1 MAITTTDDL
10 NGLYNTIYEDA
21 MFVAR
26 ETNIM
31 VGLVRNFNATGYMQ
45 RKGSIRPQ
53 ISAVE
58 KPEGVD
64 FQNPTT
70 FGKSLKFTLNPT
82 VKMAQA
88 LLTDEDLQ
96 TDPDNAAQ
104 DCAMELGGAIATKI
118 DVDLVGLFPSLT
130 SGKGTANTALSVA
143 KCAAGISLLR
153 TNKTPNPLYF
163 MLHPYG
169 WHDVWTELG
178 QPAANQA
185 FLGDIANQAL
195 RSFFV
200 GAFLAANWF
209 TSANIDIDDNADA
222 VGAVFSPQAL
232 GFDEREAPVL
242 EPERDASR
250 KATEMNMSAGYA
262 TGILRQEYACKITHD
277 ATEPTG

>member
-1 MAITTTDDL
+1 MAITTTTDL
-10 NGLYNTIYEDA
+10 NSLYNTIHEDA
-21 MFVAR
+21 LFVAR
-26 ETNIM
+26 ESNIM
-31 VGLVRNFNATGYMQ
+31 VGLVRTFSATGYMQ
-45 RKGSIRPQ
+45 RKGAIRPQ
-53 ISAVE
+53 VTAVE

-70 FGKSLKFTLNPT
+70 FGRTEKYTLTPT

-96 TDPDNAAQ
+96 TDPSNAAA
-104 DCAMELGGAIATKI
+104 DCAFELGSSLATKI
-118 DVDLVGLFPSLT
+118 DVDLVTLFASFT
-130 SGKGTANTALSVA
+130 SGKGSAGNALSIA
-143 KCAAGISLLR
+143 KCAAGVSLLR

-163 MLHPYG
+163 VLHPYG

-178 QPAANQA
+178 QPTANQA

-200 GAFLAANWF
+200 GAFLSATWF

-222 VGAVFSPQAL
+222 VGGVFSPQAL

-262 TGILRQEYACKITHD
+262 VGVLRDEYGCKLTHD

>member
-1 MAITTTDDL
+1 MAITTTTDL
-10 NGLYNTIYEDA
+10 NSLYADIYEDA
-21 MFVAR
+21 LFVAR
-26 ETNIM
+26 ESNVM

-53 ISAVE
+53 ITAVE
-58 KPEGVD
+58 KAEGVD
-64 FQNPTT
+64 FQNPAT
-70 FGKSLKFTLNPT
+70 FGRTAKFTLTPT

-104 DCAMELGGAIATKI
+104 DCAQELGGAIATKI
-118 DVDLVGLFPSLT
+118 DTDLVTLFASLT
-130 SGKGTANTALSVA
+130 AGKGAAGSALSMA

-163 MLHPYG
+163 VLHPYG
-169 WHDVWTELG
+169 WHDVWVELG

-209 TSANIDIDDNADA
+209 TSANIDIDGSDDA
-222 VGAVFSPQAL
+222 VGGVFSPQAL
-232 GFDEREAPVL
+232 GFDEREAPTL

-262 TGILRQEYACKITHD
+262 TGILRQEFAAKLTHD

>member
-10 NGLYNTIYEDA
+10 NGLFNLIYDDA
-21 MFVAR
+21 LFVAR
-26 ETNIM
+26 ESNIM

-53 ISAVE
+53 VTAVE

-70 FGKSLKFTLNPT
+70 FGRSLKYTLSPT
-82 VKMAQA
+82 VKMAQV
-88 LLTDEDLQ
+88 LLTDEDVQ

-104 DCAMELGGAIATKI
+104 DAAQELGGALATKI
-118 DVDLVGLFPSLT
+118 DTDLVALFTGFGTGKAAAGSALT
-130 SGKGTANTALSVA
+130 IAN
-143 KCAAGISLLR
+143 CAAAISVLR
-153 TNKTPNPLYF
+153 NQKSPNPLYF
-163 MLHPYG
+163 VLHPYG
-169 WHDVWTELG
+169 WHDVWVELG

-209 TSANIDIDDNADA
+209 TSANIAIDGSDDA
-222 VGAVFSPQAL
+222 VGAVFNPNSL
-232 GFDEREAPVL
+232 GFDEREAPML

-250 KATEMNMSAGYA
+250 KATELNMSAGYA
-262 TGILRQEYACKITHD
+262 VGELRDEYGVKLTHD
-277 ATEPTG
+277 ATEPT